1 MVIDGLSDM
10 KDLEVD
16 VEIGVL
22 RVKDFFVL
30 LEDIEDKLSE

>member
-16 VEIGVL
+16 LEIGVL